1 MKMKRRLPQ
10 MALTAIALIMSM
22 SVLAQQRIISGRVS
36 DANNQPLPGA
46 TVSVKGKTNSV
57 VTNEKV
63 LFGLMHL
70 RVIYWYLALS
80 GMKVPKQG

>member
-1 MKMKRRLPQ
+1 
-10 MALTAIALIMSM
+10 MALTAIALIMSI

-57 VTNEKV
+57 VTNEKGA
-63 LFGLMHL
+63 F
-70 RVIYWYLALS
+70 RINASS
-80 GMKVPKQG
+80 G